1 RADFT
6 AGGKTCSGGSSI
18 IEAPFAAAQSTVARW
33 QAQDVAL
40 AKINTASVAPIDNA
54 ITSFP
59 RTVLD
64 QANGK
69 IAVAYYNAAANPR
82 FASTTSQDPAQAAYV
97 FGTPLSLNQCSD
109 VHVLPHADP

>member
-1 RADFT
+1 MPT
-6 AGGKTCSGGSSI
+6 SPPGGKTYSGGSSI
-18 IEAPFAAAQSTVARW
+18 IEAPFAAAQSNVARW
-33 QAQDVAL
+33 QAQDVAVT
-40 AKINTASVAPIDNA
+40 KINTAFVAPIENT

-69 IAVAYYNAAANPR
+69 IAGAYCNAGTNPR
-82 FASTTSQDPAQAAYV
+82 FASTASQDPARAAYV

-109 VHVLPHADP
+109 V